1 MVDLTKHASAVWPL
15 EEVERLYALY
25 TGGMTKRDELVK
37 VMGRPKLSIMAKL
50 SRLGLLSYK
59 ISAGGGRPREGAA
72 AVPAPPARVP
82 AVVAPKPVPV
92 EPDALRGQAPPP
104 VTAYPANILS
114 RIGIGAGY
122 ARTCQMVTGQ
132 SGLMRTYCGKPS
144 TRKSWCDACAK
155 IVFTPSSDNART
167 IARMERYGR

>member
-1 MVDLTKHASAVWPL
+1 MVDLTKYVSKEWPI
-15 EEVERLYALY
+15 EDVERLYALY
-25 TGGMTKRDELVK
+25 TGGMRGLGELTLATGRAK
-37 VMGRPKLSIMAKL
+37 FPLMGKLVRM
-50 SRLGLLSYK
+50 GLL
-59 ISAGGGRPREGAA
+59 IREPTGRRGWPPKAA
-72 AVPAPPARVP
+72 DPAPVP

-92 EPDALRGQAPPP
+92 EHDALRGQAPPP